1 MRSALLVL
9 AAALTTLLAA
19 EARADQCDPK
29 GGVSTCVD
37 ADNLW
42 PHAGGGRFY
51 ALGTTLTTPRGQLA
65 FGLVGSFLKQPV
77 GLRVAS
83 ADPKGSTVYAV
94 DDRFDASLLFAL
106 GVSDRLELTLAA
118 PVTLYQSGAGLA
130 GIVNGGEALPRSAV
144 RDFRFGLSLALL
156 SRPRVGEEKGPALT
170 ARMEFGAPLGTRT
183 AFTGGL
189 GATAVPSLV
198 FDWRLGRVLVAAEA
212 VARVRPEVPV
222 AGATIGTQ
230 IGGSLGASVDVIR
243 DRWLTVAAEAFA
255 LPTISAQ
262 RVDPRDP
269 DAAARP
275 LVPAEW
281 IASVSTARL
290 LGGDLVISVGGG
302 GPIPITSGALT
313 SPRYRLDFALR
324 YAPTGRDTDGD
335 GIPDARDRCPNDPED
350 RDGFQDDD
358 GCPDPDNDG
367 DGIPDVRDRCRDAAE
382 DFDGHEDD
390 DGCPELDDDGD
401 GVPDDKDK
409 CRGEPEDR
417 DGFKD
422 DDGCPDPDN
431 DGDGILDAKDRCP
444 DDAEDKDG
452 FQDEDGCP
460 ELDNDRDGILD
471 VEDQCPNDA
480 EDKDGFQDKD
490 GCPDPDDDE
499 DGVPDAQDRCPREAE
514 TIDGVAD
521 DDGCPEP
528 GARSLVKWEGD
539 RVVLTTAPARFTP
552 GKAELPTALRKQALM
567 MATLARS
574 RAPLGSVIVETYAD
588 RAGDASV
595 KGAELAAARADAVKK
610 LLIEAGI
617 PAEVITAV
625 AGDPGAKRATSA
637 PPFDLSARR
646 KARGRPAK
654 LK

>member
-198 FDWRLGRVLVAAEA
+198 FDWRLGRVLLAAEA

-275 LVPAEW
+275 LAPAEW

-313 SPRYRLDFALR
+313 SPKYRLDFALR

-335 GIPDARDRCPNDPED
+335 GIPDARDRCPND
-350 RDGFQDDD
+350 
-358 GCPDPDNDG
+358 
-367 DGIPDVRDRCRDAAE
+367 A
-382 DFDGHEDD
+382 
-390 DGCPELDDDGD
+390 
-401 GVPDDKDK
+401 
-409 CRGEPEDR
+409 EDR

-444 DDAEDKDG
+444 DDAEDRDG